1 MDKKAIK
8 TFAIQ
13 ARRDLIKSIRLK
25 MENLGINE
33 NGVEEKSAASTSE
46 IEYYGD
52 KGLFISG
59 QDIKRRRDL
68 VSRLKTMAKQEEWR
82 DAFSDLIEEVAY
94 TWFNRIIA
102 IRFMEVNDYL
112 PSGVRVLSS
121 GTKLKVPDIL
131 REAFNIE
138 DELGGYSSD
147 ERAIIQKALDTEE
160 LSDMDAA
167 YVILF
172 TKQANALNQYLP
184 ELFEKTDD
192 FMQLLFTP
200 SYSVGSFVI
209 LWMIFVKMI
218 LM

>member
-25 MENLGINE
+25 MENLGITE
-33 NGVEEKSAASTSE
+33 TGVEEKSAASTNE

-112 PSGVRVLSS
+112 PSDVRVL
-121 GTKLKVPDIL
+121 
-131 REAFNIE
+131 
-138 DELGGYSSD
+138 
-147 ERAIIQKALDTEE
+147 
-160 LSDMDAA
+160 
-167 YVILF
+167 
-172 TKQANALNQYLP
+172 
-184 ELFEKTDD
+184 
-192 FMQLLFTP
+192 
-200 SYSVGSFVI
+200 
-209 LWMIFVKMI
+209 
-218 LM
+218 